1 MAFDQGFK
9 GWIGVASI
17 SLSVNRG
24 SWTGFIYEPNFHDS
38 NAMDPTWST
47 VRDIGI
53 GPLRYD
59 FCQRPYLHN
68 STASQSTA
76 ETSVDCPAVLLSC
89 QIAELWDFR
98 TKNSHNWL
106 NVSLFI
112 SIFWQQVDNN
122 HGRISGIWVIWIQ
135 YRENS
140 LDSDLKWSSIILSQK
155 IVFLLPS
162 GLRCSLALALVLG
175 YFCNEVGWK
184 FVWQM
189 ELPSFM
195 GL

>member
-1 MAFDQGFK
+1 MGPLHFDFCRSYPHNS
-9 GWIGVASI
+9 VASPSI
-17 SLSVNRG
+17 VG
-24 SWTGFIYEPNFHDS
+24 
-38 NAMDPTWST
+38 A
-47 VRDIGI
+47 
-53 GPLRYD
+53 
-59 FCQRPYLHN
+59 
-68 STASQSTA
+68 
-76 ETSVDCPAVLLSC
+76 SVDCSAVLLTC
-89 QIAELWDFR
+89 QMAELLDFR

-112 SIFWQQVDNN
+112 RKFWHQVDNN
-122 HGRISGIWVIWIQ
+122 HGQTSGIWVIWIW
-135 YRENS
+135 YRENNS

-155 IVFLLPS
+155 IAFLLPS

-184 FVWQM
+184 FAGQM